1 MTEAK
6 ILNLVDK
13 MIANKII
20 VDGKIYYAAQDVMA
34 ITDALHETA
43 LNNVEAIKRLV
54 N

>member
-34 ITDALHETA
+34 ITDALIKD
-43 LNNVEAIKRLV
+43 NVEAIKRLV